1 MTRMLWTWDKTDA
14 VIFQGVLC
22 AVVSFLANTATGK
35 CCWALFFALWGVTS
49 AACIIVSA
57 LQVSPKGRAVLITGC
72 DSGFGLALALHLD
85 KLGFR
90 VFAGCLLATGGGE
103 GSRRLRREGSERLHV
118 LQLDVTSPEQI
129 RKAVEEV
136 NKKMPKE
143 EQFWGLVNNAGW
155 ATYGELEWVTMDTFR
170 RITDINVFGILAMT
184 KAFLPMIRRSKGRVV
199 NISSGLA
206 RMAVP
211 MRSPYVLSKY
221 AVEGLSDVLRYEM
234 KTWGVGVSL
243 IEPGNYIAGTSIF
256 TEKTIQNDASRM
268 WNAMSEDVR
277 ADYGRQHFEARVG
290 LMRKYATGGM
300 TDLMPVI
307 NAYTEALLQ
316 RFPQPRYKPM
326 NFYFRV
332 RLFIATHLPEVFY
345 DNIYIDYLRK

>member
-1 MTRMLWTWDKTDA
+1 MLWTWDKTDA
-14 VIFQGVLC
+14 VIFQGVLS
-22 AVVSFLANTATGK
+22 AAASFLVSTATGR
-35 CCWALFFALWGVTS
+35 CCWTLFLGLWLVTS
-49 AACIIVSA
+49 AVYVIAAA
-57 LQVSPKGRAVLITGC
+57 LQVSPEGRAVLITGC
-72 DSGFGLALALHLD
+72 DSGFGFDLALHLD

-90 VFAGCLLATGGGE
+90 VFAGCLLAVGGGE
-103 GSRRLRREGSERLHV
+103 GSRRLRKEGSERLHV
-118 LQLDVTSPEQI
+118 LQLDVTSSEQI

-136 NKKMPKE
+136 KKTMPKE

-155 ATYGELEWVTMDTFR
+155 ATYGELEWVAMDTFR
-170 RITDINVFGILAMT
+170 RITDINVFGLLAVT
-184 KAFLPMIRRSKGRVV
+184 KAFLPMIRRSKGRVI

-256 TEKTIQNDASRM
+256 TEKTIQSDATRM
-268 WNAMSEDVR
+268 WGAMSEGVR
-277 ADYGRQHFEARVG
+277 ADYGREHFEARVG

-300 TDLMPVI
+300 TDLQPVI

-316 RFPQPRYKPM
+316 R
-326 NFYFRV
+326 
-332 RLFIATHLPEVFY
+332 
-345 DNIYIDYLRK
+345 